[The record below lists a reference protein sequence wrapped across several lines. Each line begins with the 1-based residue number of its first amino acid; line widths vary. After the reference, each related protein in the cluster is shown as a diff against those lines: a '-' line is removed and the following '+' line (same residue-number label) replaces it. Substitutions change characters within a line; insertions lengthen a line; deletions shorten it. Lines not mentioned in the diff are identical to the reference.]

1 MARYTQKQIDKYNR
15 QKYLSELEKVSK
27 NLFRMFRDEGVS
39 AEEFVQKFKEL
50 KERLEAREIPSYLD
64 SEYHNALKSY
74 IERLYDQCCVDD
86 TFGDKDLLDIREA
99 EMSNL
104 NRLQKM
110 KNGVSYKKEK
120 HKSKHHHEDWGG

>member
-27 NLFRMFRDEGVS
+27 NLFRMFRDEGIS
-39 AEEFVQKFKEL
+39 AEEFVKKFKEL
-50 KERLEAREIPSYLD
+50 KERLETKETPSYLD

-74 IERLYDQCCVDD
+74 IGRLYGQCCVDD
-86 TFGDKDLLDIREA
+86 TFGDNDLSDIREA

-120 HKSKHHHEDWGG
+120 HKSKHHHEDWG

>member
-15 QKYLSELEKVSK
+15 QKYIGELEKVAK
-27 NLFRMFRDEGVS
+27 NLFRMFRDTS
-39 AEEFVQKFKEL
+39 ITAEDFVQKFKEL
-50 KERLEAREIPSYLD
+50 KEKLETKETPSYLD
-64 SEYHNALKSY
+64 SEYHNALKAY
-74 IERLYDQCCVDD
+74 IDRLYDQCCGNDA
-86 TFGDKDLLDIREA
+86 FGDIDLSEIREA